1 MASQG
6 NGNDGIGIPKQTGYA
21 QMTFEFG
28 FEGSTPTRGYGS
40 DTKFHLRLDHW
51 QCSSC
56 K

>member
-28 FEGSTPTRGYGS
+28 FEGEHTY
-40 DTKFHLRLDHW
+40 KRLW
-51 QCSSC
+51 